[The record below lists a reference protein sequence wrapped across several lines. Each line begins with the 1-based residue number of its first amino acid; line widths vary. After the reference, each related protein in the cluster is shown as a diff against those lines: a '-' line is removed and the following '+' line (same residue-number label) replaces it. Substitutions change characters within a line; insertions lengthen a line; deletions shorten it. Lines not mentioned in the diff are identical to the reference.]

1 MAQILAKSTSYLR
14 RYERAAQNHPLATKC
29 ATCLVGF
36 AIGDVVAQSISRP
49 PSVPITTDGI
59 TIRQASMFDGI
70 DPLRT
75 VRMALFGALIAAP
88 QMHVFFHWLEKVRM
102 AHCNLEQSGVNIV
115 LEFLSKA
122 VPDQYSCML
131 YRAMSD
137 LQFIMPKNPTHPVA
151 VASKVAA
158 DQLINSPIGTMTFFA
173 WTQSLR
179 GTPDRI
185 PAEVSEKLVPTTL
198 AGWRLWPA
206 AQAVN
211 FFLIPIQYRIIFIN
225 IVAVGWTCM
234 LSRIGN

>member
-14 RYERAAQNHPLATKC
+14 RYDRAAQNHPLATKC

-49 PSVPITTDGI
+49 PRVPITTDGM
-59 TIRQASMFDGI
+59 TIQHPSMFDGI
-70 DPLRT
+70 DPMRT
-75 VRMALFGALIAAP
+75 VRMALFGALVAAP
-88 QMHVFFHWLEKVRM
+88 QMHVFFHWLEK
-102 AHCNLEQSGVNIV
+102 IV
-115 LEFLSKA
+115 
-122 VPDQYSCML
+122 
-131 YRAMSD
+131 
-137 LQFIMPKNPTHPVA
+137 MPKNPTHPLA

-185 PAEVSEKLVPTTL
+185 ASEVSEKLVPTTL

-206 AQAVN
+206 AQAIN
-211 FFLIPIQYRIIFIN
+211 FFMIPIQYRVIFIN

-234 LSRIGN
+234 LSKIGN